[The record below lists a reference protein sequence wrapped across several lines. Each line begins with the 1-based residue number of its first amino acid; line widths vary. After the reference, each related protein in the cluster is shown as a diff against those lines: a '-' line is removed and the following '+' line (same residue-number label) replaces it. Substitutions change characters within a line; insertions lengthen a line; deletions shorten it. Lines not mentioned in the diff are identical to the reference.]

1 MVYFPPPPNAIK
13 EYFTPILLGW
23 KLCTTIYYLSMKD
36 KEMFRIE
43 VKNIL
48 ISILKIVIKI

>member
-36 KEMFRIE
+36 KEMFTIE